1 MVFLWYNLAIILI
14 LKILFEVIMSWP
26 EETAYERYPSD
37 LTDEEWEI
45 VKPILEKLDPYTT
58 GRPRKIDLR
67 EVINAIFYL
76 NKTGCQWRYLPKCF
90 PSYTLVSY
98 YYHKW
103 VERDILEQINT
114 EIRQQVRKELGRNE
128 NPSAGI
134 IDSQTV
140 KGTPESVQE
149 SGFDG
154 GKLIKGR
161 KRHIVVDT
169 IGYVI
174 VVLVHAANIHDS
186 RAAREVLA
194 ALFSI
199 VDTIKKIWAD
209 GGYKG
214 EEFMQWVKEK
224 FDCIFEVVEKK
235 KTGKG
240 FQVLPRRWVVERT
253 FAWLGRSR
261 RLSKDYERK
270 TTSSEGQVYIASS
283 RLMLQ
288 RICKER
294 ALLREATLAPA

>member
-1 MVFLWYNLAIILI
+1 MA
-14 LKILFEVIMSWP
+14 WP
-26 EETAYERYPSD
+26 KEIPCKRYPSD

-45 VKPILEKLDPYTT
+45 LEPILKTADPYTT
-58 GRPRKIDLR
+58 GRPRQVDLR
-67 EVINAIFYL
+67 EVLNAIFYL
-76 NKTGCQWRYLPKCF
+76 NKTGCQWRYLPKDF
-90 PSYTLVSY
+90 PHYTLVSY

-103 VERDILEQINT
+103 VDNNIMEQINT
-114 EIRQQVRKELGRNE
+114 EIHQQLRKEMGRNE

-140 KGTPESVQE
+140 KGTPESAQE

-169 IGYVI
+169 IGYLI
-174 VVLVHAANIHDS
+174 VALVHAANIYDGH
-186 RAAREVLA
+186 AARQVLT

-199 VDTIKKIWAD
+199 VDSVKKIWAD
-209 GGYKG
+209 GGYRG
-214 EEFMQWVKEK
+214 EEFIQWVKEQ
-224 FDCIFEVVEKK
+224 FDCVLEVVEKK
-235 KTGKG
+235 KTGEG

-270 TTSSEGQVYIASS
+270 PTSSTSHVYMASI
-283 RLMLQ
+283 RLMLR

-294 ALLREATLAPA
+294 TLLQGTALEAA

>member
-1 MVFLWYNLAIILI
+1 MA
-14 LKILFEVIMSWP
+14 WP
-26 EETAYERYPSD
+26 KETPFKRYPSD

-45 VKPILEKLDPYTT
+45 VEPILEKADPYTT
-58 GRPRKIDLR
+58 GRPRKVDLR
-67 EVINAIFYL
+67 EVLNAILYI

-98 YYHKW
+98 HYHKW
-103 VERDILEQINT
+103 ITNHILEQINT
-114 EIRQQVRKELGRNE
+114 EIRQKLRKEMGRNE

-140 KGTPESVQE
+140 KGTPESAQE

-169 IGYVI
+169 IGYLI
-174 VVLVHAANIHDS
+174 IVLVHAANIYDS
-186 RAAREVLA
+186 RAAREVLTA
-194 ALFSI
+194 AFS
-199 VDTIKKIWAD
+199 VVGTIEKIWAD
-209 GGYKG
+209 GAYKG
-214 EEFMQWVKEK
+214 EEFIRWVKEQ
-224 FDCIFEVVEKK
+224 FDCVLAVVEKK
-235 KTGKG
+235 KTSQG

-253 FAWLGRSR
+253 FSWLGRSR

-283 RLMLQ
+283 RLMLR

-294 ALLREATLAPA
+294 VLLQEAFSICLGN

>member
-1 MVFLWYNLAIILI
+1 MAIILI
-14 LKILFEVIMSWP
+14 LLILFEVIMSWP
-26 EETAYERYPSD
+26 KETPYKRYPSD

-45 VKPILEKLDPYTT
+45 VEPILEKLDPYTT
-58 GRPRKIDLR
+58 GRPRQVDLR
-67 EVINAIFYL
+67 EVLNAIFYL

-90 PSYTLVSY
+90 PSHTLISY

-103 VERDILEQINT
+103 IDHNIFEQINT
-114 EIRQQVRKELGRNE
+114 QIRQQLRKELGRNE

-134 IDSQTV
+134 IDSKTV
-140 KGTPESVQE
+140 KGTPESAQE

-169 IGYVI
+169 MGYLI
-174 VVLVHAANIHDS
+174 VALVHAANIHDS
-186 RAAREVLA
+186 RAAREVLV
-194 ALFSI
+194 ALFSV

-209 GGYKG
+209 SAYKG
-214 EEFMQWVKEK
+214 EEFVQWVKEK
-224 FDCIFEVVEKK
+224 FDCIFEVVEKN
-235 KTGKG
+235 KTAKG
-240 FQVLPRRWVVERT
+240 FHVVPRRWVVERT

-270 TTSSEGQVYIASS
+270 PTSSAGQVYIASS
-283 RLMLQ
+283 RLMLR

-294 ALLREATLAPA
+294 ALLQGDVLEAA